1 MCATSSSV
9 LRKPLN
15 NVIIR
20 QYSLKSKYLLYM
32 YLIQLYLLKCIPAP
46 KHPSFIPRTAVLT
59 GTGASEQILQVPT
72 HKYLYT
78 ALSSQSI
85 QPLLIFSISTHMY
98 KTLLVKHQK
107 KLDLL
112 ICRPYLTYTCICI
125 YNKCPL
131 PFLPDHVNENKSQ
144 WYLWWAPWPCQ
155 KSKNT
160 SLRVELSETFGK
172 HFKKIL

>member
-1 MCATSSSV
+1 MILYATSTSV
-9 LRKPLN
+9 LRKLFTQCHYYTIFSQKQAL
-15 NVIIR
+15 VVHV
-20 QYSLKSKYLLYM
+20 
-32 YLIQLYLLKCIPAP
+32 YLILLYLLKCIPTP
-46 KHPSFIPRTAVLT
+46 KHPSCIPRTAVLT
-59 GTGASEQILQVPT
+59 GTGASEQILQVPS

-85 QPLLIFSISTHMY
+85 QPLLIFSIITHMY

-144 WYLWWAPWPCQ
+144 
-155 KSKNT
+155 
-160 SLRVELSETFGK
+160 
-172 HFKKIL
+172 